1 MNTYIE
7 LLSNILYQ
15 QILSSIYVEYQLDY
29 ISGKQILA
37 QFLV

>member
-29 ISGKQILA
+29 I
-37 QFLV
+37 